1 MPVAAMLVVV
11 LLCNY
16 APEILAGVGLGT
28 LAAWFVVARG
38 LQAAA
43 LWWIVGRVIEALSDA
58 RRDLA
63 PYRLPGLAVCSYGI
77 FEAAQVPACRLV
89 FPMDRAPPAHPEG
102 VCGAAGLPTYDVAP
116 LLIAFCAV
124 LVARTLSTFTDA
136 RPRKA

>member
-16 APEILAGVGLGT
+16 APEILAGAGLGT

-43 LWWIVGRVIEALSDA
+43 LWWIVGRLIEALSDA

-63 PYRLPGLAVCSYGI
+63 PYRLPGLAVCSYGV
-77 FEAAQVPACRLV
+77 FEAAQVPACRLA
-89 FPMDRAPPAHPEG
+89 FPMDRAPPVHPEG
-102 VCGAAGLPTYDVAP
+102 MCGAAGLPTYDLAP
-116 LLIAFCAV
+116 VLMALCAV
-124 LVARTLSTFTDA
+124 VVASSVACRPA
-136 RPRKA
+136 R